1 MTRDE
6 LVDKLMQGRPKDFPS
21 RAAAERTVTSIFEII
36 KDEVSEGRDVAVSK
50 FGTFYAFDKAA
61 TTAINPATKEKIE
74 VPAKRVPKFR
84 AADSFKKAVQK

>member
-6 LVDKLMQGRPKDFPS
+6 LVEKLVASRPKDFPS
-21 RAAAERTVTSIFEII
+21 KAAAERTVTEIFEII
-36 KDEVSEGRDVAVSK
+36 KTEVAEGRDVAVAK

-61 TTAINPATKEKIE
+61 TTAINPATKEKIN

-84 AADSFKKAVQK
+84 AAEAFKKAVQ